1 VQFYGGIHLWE
12 IRDIIL
18 KVRMKTSSDG
28 CWLGALP
35 GFKRAFVALYGCV
48 NSL

>member
-1 VQFYGGIHLWE
+1 MQFYGGIHLWE

-18 KVRMKTSSDG
+18 KVHMKTSSDD

-35 GFKRAFVALYGCV
+35 GFKREFVALYGCV